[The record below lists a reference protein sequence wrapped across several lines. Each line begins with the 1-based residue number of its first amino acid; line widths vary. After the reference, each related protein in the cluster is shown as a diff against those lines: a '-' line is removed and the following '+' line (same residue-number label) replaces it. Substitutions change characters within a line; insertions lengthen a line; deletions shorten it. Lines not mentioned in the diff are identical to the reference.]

1 MRFFLPV
8 SAMLIL
14 FSFFVTIVHIAA
26 LGKQAKTEVSVT
38 VKQTVTDQLANIQE
52 VASIAYASLKPF
64 SSKELQ
70 TPCVVKAERMI
81 GQLANITRDA
91 LQAQIVYDQDPD
103 SESGKVAEANI
114 RDANFEATVLKKVI
128 LPVTQKCAKTV
139 AGQRL
144 AIAEAEQKS
153 IERLEKKAREVAKK
167 KFNATMFPNPI
178 KREERQKAFLRAAD
192 MKAKA
197 ERELHEM
204 GKGSEYP
211 LTPRF
216 RNNEAPGGRVEG
228 GRKTRRRIYKGTT
241 SAEEFGLARG

>member
-1 MRFFLPV
+1 MGASAHNMRFFLPV

-64 SSKELQ
+64 NRKELQ

-153 IERLEKKAREVAKK
+153 IERLEKRLEKLQRK
-167 KFNATMFPNPI
+167 NSMQQCFPIP
-178 KREERQKAFLRAAD
+178 
-192 MKAKA
+192 
-197 ERELHEM
+197 
-204 GKGSEYP
+204 
-211 LTPRF
+211 
-216 RNNEAPGGRVEG
+216 
-228 GRKTRRRIYKGTT
+228 
-241 SAEEFGLARG
+241 